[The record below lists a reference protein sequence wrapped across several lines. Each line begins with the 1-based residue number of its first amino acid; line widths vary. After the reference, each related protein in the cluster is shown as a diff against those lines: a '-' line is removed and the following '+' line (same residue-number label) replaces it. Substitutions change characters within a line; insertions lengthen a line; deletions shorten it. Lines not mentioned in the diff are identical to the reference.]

1 MSYLDATAPQ
11 LAAAWG
17 EGVRQDEA
25 LRAFLALFDAA
36 SVAFWLGNRHGPL
49 AEENEPRF
57 FRYLVLT
64 CVIAVNDISGVDTGT
79 NNFRTRLGQ
88 TLGMPQLQSVGG
100 VNSLWKQL
108 ARWSEK
114 RRARGLPVREIV
126 LPDPGTMTLI
136 GYAVRMAFPSWRDRR
151 IFSAILERIPEK
163 IRRSPSRLVHELAR
177 IHRTLDIPVAILDAL
192 EDFARRLRV
201 GDTMLA
207 THRFWSLVQ
216 SINAAFEN
224 EAGLTRHIP
233 LTVELRFGGYDQD
246 EPEFLLLEDGKS
258 LGSRDWKQI
267 VQRLTTDARS
277 EIAKSLRRGHAIFN
291 RSAGCWACDES
302 GLDPAAMCVVI
313 AKRGAEAKRWKANL
327 RWRELDSEWDI
338 SGAVGG
344 DILNPIVKMTG
355 TAIRELV
362 QPRFTGGIRLKKSVY
377 LGQPGFL
384 PNIEKPGNGRFGL
397 SRLVGAD
404 EGVTIDGNGVLD
416 IRRPTEGIWRIS
428 VGENGERADLTLS
441 LEAHSPE
448 PADYPAHPKPESWRP
463 DKELRDDTAVRPLAR
478 RFAARSQSGEPW
490 VSGEAICEAVFSR
503 AGTSW
508 REGELVELIKGALP
522 SPMMVW
528 DVIRSLQEAGWLDSF
543 SSRVWRARRWHCRRP
558 TFVMLSP
565 EHAIVDGAVGGA
577 VFNRIRDAA
586 RPRRINVEKVAG
598 VSEYSPHTILVSGSG
613 IEALALAME
622 WPCSPLNGLPS
633 ANTATQW
640 LEDGR
645 SPDGRRLA
653 STWSHSVGLFLERA
667 TESTSVTVERWVRE
681 RSDESDLYVVRDR
694 SGNVVKKTDV
704 RVLAVLE
711 GHRLNRIPLFEKH
724 ADSLVRIRKSG
735 HLPLPVSRTLRF
747 VSSVSAGPVPCENGS
762 WSYRYGTNDEVD
774 PWLRGFLGPGLRQDV
789 QHEHETGAKAVEWRH
804 RGGRRPAWNSFFIG

>member
-1 MSYLDATAPQ
+1 MRT
-11 LAAAWG
+11 
-17 EGVRQDEA
+17 
-25 LRAFLALFDAA
+25 FLAQFSAD
-36 SVAFWLGNRHGPL
+36 SVAFWLGNRHAPL
-49 AEENEPRF
+49 AEEVEPRY

-114 RRARGLPVREIV
+114 RRARGLPVREVV

-151 IFSAILERIPEK
+151 IFSAILEEIPENV
-163 IRRSPSRLVHELAR
+163 RRSPSRLVHELER
-177 IHRTLDIPVAILDAL
+177 IHRTLDIPAAILDAL
-192 EDFARRLRV
+192 KDFARRLRA

-224 EAGLTRHIP
+224 EAGLARHEP

-246 EPEFLLLEDGKS
+246 EPEFLLLQDGKS
-258 LGSRDWKQI
+258 IGGSEWKHI
-267 VQRLTTDARS
+267 VQRLTGDARS

-291 RSAGCWACDES
+291 RSAGCWVCDES

-313 AKRGAEAKRWKANL
+313 AKRGAEAKRWKAHL
-327 RWRELDSEWDI
+327 RWRELDTEWDI
-338 SGAVGG
+338 SDAIGG
-344 DILNPIVKMTG
+344 DILYPSVKMAGDT
-355 TAIRELV
+355 IYELV
-362 QPRFTGGIRLKKSVY
+362 QPKFTGGIRLKKSVY

-384 PNIEKPGNGRFGL
+384 PYIERPGNGRFGL
-397 SRLVGAD
+397 SHLVGAG
-404 EGVTIDGNGVLD
+404 EGVTIDESGVLS
-416 IRRPTEGIWRIS
+416 IRRPAEGIWRIT

-448 PADYPAHPKPESWRP
+448 PADYPPHPKPESWRP
-463 DKELRDDTAVRPLAR
+463 DKELLDETAVRPFAR
-478 RFAARSQSGEPW
+478 TAAARSKTGESS

-503 AGTSW
+503 AGISW

-522 SPMMVW
+522 SPVMVW

-543 SSRVWRARRWHCRRP
+543 SSRVWRARRWYCRRP
-558 TFVMLSP
+558 KVVMLSP
-565 EHAIVDGAVGGA
+565 EQAILDGAVGGA

-586 RPRRINVEKVAG
+586 RPRRITVEKVAG
-598 VSEYSPHTILVSGSG
+598 VSEYSPHTIFVSGSG
-613 IEALALAME
+613 IEALALALE
-622 WPCSPLNGLPS
+622 WPCSPLSGLPS
-633 ANTATQW
+633 ANAATQW
-640 LEDGR
+640 IEDGR

-653 STWSHSVGLFLERA
+653 SSWSHSVGLFLERA

-681 RSDESDLYVVRDR
+681 RSDESDLYVVRDS

-704 RVLAVLE
+704 RILAVLE
-711 GHRLNRIPLFEKH
+711 GHRLNRIPLFEKD
-724 ADSLVRIRKSG
+724 ANSLVRIRKSG
-735 HLPLPVSRTLRF
+735 HLPLPIARTLRL
-747 VSSVSAGPVPCENGS
+747 VSSLSAGPVPGENGS
-762 WSYRYGTNDEVD
+762 WSYRYATNDEVD
-774 PWLRGFLGPGLRQDV
+774 SWLRRFLGPGLRQDA
-789 QHEHETGAKAVEWRH
+789 QHLHGTAAKAVEWRH
-804 RGGRRPAWNSFFIG
+804 RGGRRPAWNAFFIGQS